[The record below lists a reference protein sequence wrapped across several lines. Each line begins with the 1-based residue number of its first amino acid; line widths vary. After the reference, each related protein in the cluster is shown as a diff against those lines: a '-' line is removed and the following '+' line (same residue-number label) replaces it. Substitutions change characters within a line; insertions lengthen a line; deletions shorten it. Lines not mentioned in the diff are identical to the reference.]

1 MGHIDSS
8 GMLVIGHVDSR
19 WGMLLIGHIDS
30 RGRLVMGHRQ

>member
-19 WGMLLIGHIDS
+19 WGMMVMGHSDS
-30 RGRLVMGHRQ
+30 RGQVGNWVY